1 MPTTSNFG
9 WTTPADTDLV
19 KDGAAAIRTL
29 GNGIDTSF
37 LDLKGGT
44 TGQVLS
50 KATNTDLDYTWI
62 TPNVGDLTEVQA
74 GTGISVASG
83 TGPIPV
89 VTNTV
94 ATTFDA
100 KGDLVAGTGADTFAK
115 LTVGANDTV
124 LTADST
130 TATGLKWATPASGG
144 MTLLA
149 SGSFS
154 GSSVTVSSI
163 SGAYNNLYVVV
174 RNYKPATNDIYA
186 RIRLNGDT
194 GTNYFLAADH
204 GTYRNSQAFDATFL
218 YMGGQNSSSAS
229 EALCIMTFW
238 DYANTTTWKMQTG
251 QAIMTDAANTA
262 NMEVFPMFGAW
273 KNTGAINSI
282 NFAPTSGNFTSGDY
296 YIYGVK

>member
-1 MPTTSNFG
+1 M
-9 WTTPADTDLV
+9 
-19 KDGAAAIRTL
+19 AIT
-29 GNGIDTSF
+29 
-37 LDLKGGT
+37 
-44 TGQVLS
+44 
-50 KATNTDLDYTWI
+50 KAT
-62 TPNVGDLTEVQA
+62 
-74 GTGISVASG
+74 ASSIA
-83 TGPIPV
+83 P
-89 VTNTV
+89 
-94 ATTFDA
+94 AA
-100 KGDLVAGTGADTFAK
+100 KGDLVVGSATNDASVLAVGTNTH
-115 LTVGANDTV
+115 V

-130 TATGLKWATPASGG
+130 TTTGLKWAAPASGG

-154 GSSVTVSSI
+154 GASVTVSSI
-163 SGAYNNLYVVV
+163 SGAYNNLYVVI

-194 GTNYFLAADH
+194 ATNYFLSADH

-273 KNTGAINSI
+273 KNTGAINEI
-282 NFAPTSGNFTSGDY
+282 NFAPTTGNFTSGDY